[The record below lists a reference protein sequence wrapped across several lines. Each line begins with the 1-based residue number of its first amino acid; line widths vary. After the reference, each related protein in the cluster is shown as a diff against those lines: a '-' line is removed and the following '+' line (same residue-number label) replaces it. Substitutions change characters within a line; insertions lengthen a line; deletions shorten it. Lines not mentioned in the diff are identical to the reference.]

1 MKNKLIIFH
10 FVLVVTLSLAFF
22 LQKSIAPADHLLVLY
37 LINALAAMLVYNLA
51 VFFRKTQ
58 QDHLGYFFMAGTMLK
73 FFVFFVYVLPVF
85 KEDGHQTKEEFFS
98 FFVPYVIAL
107 IVETVSLVFL
117 LRQGDINNVKN

>member
-10 FVLVVTLSLAFF
+10 FVLGATLSLAFF
-22 LQKSIAPADHLLVLY
+22 LQKSIAPADHLSALY
-37 LINALAAMLVYNLA
+37 LINALAAILVYNFA

-58 QDHLGYFFMAGTMLK
+58 QDHLGYFFLAGTMLK
-73 FFVFFVYVLPVF
+73 FFVFFVYVLPIF

-117 LRQGDINNVKN
+117 LRQGDKNNVKN

>member
-10 FVLVVTLSLAFF
+10 FVLGATLSLAFF
-22 LQKSIAPADHLLVLY
+22 LQKSIAPADHLLFLY
-37 LINALAAMLVYNLA
+37 LINALAAILVYNFA

-58 QDHLGYFFMAGTMLK
+58 QDHLGYFFLAGTMLK
-73 FFVFFVYVLPVF
+73 FFVFFVYVLPIF

-117 LRQGDINNVKN
+117 LRQGDKNNVKN

>member
-10 FVLVVTLSLAFF
+10 FVLAATLSLTFF
-22 LQKSIAPADHLLVLY
+22 LQKSIAPADHLSALY

-58 QDHLGYFFMAGTMLK
+58 QDHLGYFFLAGTILK

>member
-1 MKNKLIIFH
+1 M
-10 FVLVVTLSLAFF
+10 
-22 LQKSIAPADHLLVLY
+22 
-37 LINALAAMLVYNLA
+37 AAILVYNFA

-58 QDHLGYFFMAGTMLK
+58 QDHLGYFFLAGTMLK